1 MAEWHLRKLEE
12 RLLKRVRGRIPTM
25 VAENAWQ
32 RLAADLDA
40 AGFWADMAVA
50 DRERLRATVAAGGS
64 PFSGLEE
71 AGWLVDGEELADGSI
86 EQLLNEMSP
95 ALAER
100 GVELLVETI
109 EGPWDDGS
117 GGYKLRIN
125 GVDVDLYRFDP
136 DEPKLPLAEDPWTDC
151 TFRPLAVVNRLLADA
166 GARERIAVVSPG
178 ANDGMAY
185 LLAADAIFVLTK
197 SPVVAAEDRPVIPS

>member
-1 MAEWHLRKLEE
+1 
-12 RLLKRVRGRIPTM
+12 VG
-25 VAENAWQ
+25 AENAWQ

-40 AGFWADMAVA
+40 AGFWADVAVA

-71 AGWLVDGEELADGSI
+71 AGWLVDGEDLADGSI

-136 DEPKLPLAEDPWTDC
+136 AEPNTPLAEDPWTDC

-185 LLAADAIFVLTK
+185 LLAADAIFVLTE
-197 SPVVAAEDRPVIPS
+197 SPVVAADDRPVIPS